1 VIGLPEGPE
10 RDAVMRQ
17 AKDLLVACMPFN
29 VHVHNVYVDLVQPW
43 TEGFWRQPFMRD
55 SFRFVDP
62 GPLTG

>member
-1 VIGLPEGPE
+1 
-10 RDAVMRQ
+10 MRQ